1 MSECTHDC
9 SSCSANCASRQN
21 PQDFHEPPHQLSRIK
36 KVIGVVS
43 GMISDAQAASVSWIS
58 SIGTQIA
65 ETANPSVQAKIVA
78 VKKSRKALAI
88 SMLASPVIPSRMA
101 PKIPV
106 PLAQNRTIMAT

>member
-1 MSECTHDC
+1 
-9 SSCSANCASRQN
+9 
-21 PQDFHEPPHQLSRIK
+21 
-36 KVIGVVS
+36 
-43 GMISDAQAASVSWIS
+43 
-58 SIGTQIA
+58 
-65 ETANPSVQAKIVA
+65 VQAKIVA

>member
-1 MSECTHDC
+1 MLTTANILIPQMRSPVA
-9 SSCSANCASRQN
+9 SSSMPPTALKSA
-21 PQDFHEPPHQLSRIK
+21 II
-36 KVIGVVS
+36 IGVVS
-43 GMISDAQAASVSWIS
+43 GMISDAQAASVSWII